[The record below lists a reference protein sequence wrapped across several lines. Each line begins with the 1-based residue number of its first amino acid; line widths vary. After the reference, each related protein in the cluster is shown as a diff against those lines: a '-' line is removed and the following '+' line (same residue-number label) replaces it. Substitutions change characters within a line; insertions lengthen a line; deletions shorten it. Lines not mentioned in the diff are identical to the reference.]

1 MPEHLI
7 GIFMNLKGKRR
18 TLYLLLAVIV
28 LAGGFWL
35 WQVLNAPVPQYQT
48 LIVRPGE
55 LQQSV
60 LATGKLDALRKVDVG
75 AQVSGQLKTL
85 SVEIGDKVKKGQL
98 LGVIDPEQA
107 ENQIREV
114 EATLMELRAQRSQAD
129 AERKLAQVTLGRQ
142 QALAKTQAISRQ
154 DLDTAITELAVKQAQ
169 IGTID
174 AQIKRNQASL
184 DTAKTNL
191 DYTRIV
197 APMAGEVTQITTLQG
212 QTVIAAQQAPNILTL
227 ADMGTM
233 LVKAQV
239 SEADVIHLKPGQK
252 AWFTVLGDPQT
263 RYEGVL
269 KDILPTPEKVNDAIF
284 YNARFEV
291 PNPHGVLR
299 LDMTAQVHIQLTGV
313 KDVLT
318 VPLAALGEPVGNNRY
333 KVKVLRNGETREREV
348 EIGDRNDTDVAIV
361 KGLEE
366 GEEVVIGEN
375 LPGAAK

>member
-1 MPEHLI
+1 
-7 GIFMNLKGKRR
+7 MNFKGKRR
-18 TLYLLLAVIV
+18 KLFLLLVLIV
-28 LAGGFWL
+28 LVAGFWL

-85 SVEIGDKVKKGQL
+85 SVEIGDKVQKGQL

-107 ENQIREV
+107 ENQIKEV
-114 EATLMELRAQRSQAD
+114 EATLMELRAQRSQAE
-129 AERKLAQVTLGRQ
+129 AERKLAQVTLNRQ
-142 QALAKTQAISRQ
+142 RQLATTQAISQQ
-154 DLDTAITELAVKQAQ
+154 DLDTSVTELAVKQAQ

-184 DTAKTNL
+184 DSAKTNL

-227 ADMGTM
+227 ADMG
-233 LVKAQV
+233 
-239 SEADVIHLKPGQK
+239 HLKPGQK

-284 YNARFEV
+284 YHARFEV
-291 PNPHGVLR
+291 PNPQGVLR
-299 LDMTAQVHIQLTGV
+299 LDMTAQVHIQLAGV
-313 KDVLT
+313 KNVLT
-318 VPLAALGEPVGNNRY
+318 IPLAALGQPAGDNRY
-333 KVKVLRNGETREREV
+333 NVKVLRNGETREREV
-348 EIGDRNDTDVAIV
+348 SLGSRNDTDVVVV

-366 GEEVVIGEN
+366 GDEVVISESQ
-375 LPGAAK
+375 PGAAK

>member
-1 MPEHLI
+1 
-7 GIFMNLKGKRR
+7 MNLKGKRGK
-18 TLYLLLAVIV
+18 LFLLLAVVILIGV
-28 LAGGFWL
+28 YWL

-55 LQQSV
+55 LQQNV

-85 SVEIGDKVKKGQL
+85 SVEIGDKVQKGQL

-114 EATLMELRAQRSQAD
+114 EATLMELRAQRSQAQ
-129 AERKLAQVTLGRQ
+129 AESRLAQVTLSRQ

-154 DLDTAITELAVKQAQ
+154 DLDTAATEVAVKQAQ

-191 DYTRIV
+191 DYTKIV

-227 ADMGTM
+227 ADMSTM

-284 YNARFEV
+284 YYARFEV
-291 PNPHGVLR
+291 PNPQGVLR

-313 KDVLT
+313 KNVLT
-318 VPLAALGEPVGNNRY
+318 IPLSALGESAGDSRY

-348 EIGDRNDTDVAIV
+348 TIGERNDTDVVVV

-366 GEEVVIGEN
+366 GEEVVTSEG

>member
-1 MPEHLI
+1 MKP
-7 GIFMNLKGKRR
+7 KGKRR
-18 TLYLLLAVIV
+18 TIIIALAVIV
-28 LAGGFWL
+28 LLAGFWL
-35 WQVLNAPVPQYQT
+35 WGKLNAPVVQYQT

-85 SVEIGDKVKKGQL
+85 SVNIGDKVKKDQL

-114 EATLMELRAQRSQAD
+114 EATLMELRAQRRQAQ
-129 AERKLAQVTLGRQ
+129 AELKLAQVTLARQ
-142 QALAKTQAISRQ
+142 QQLVSRNLISRQ
-154 DLDTAITELAVKQAQ
+154 DLDTAATELAVKEAQ
-169 IGTID
+169 TGTID
-174 AQIKRNQASL
+174 AQIKRNQATL
-184 DTAKTNL
+184 DTAKANL
-191 DYTRIV
+191 EYTRIV

-227 ADMGTM
+227 ADMSTM

-252 AWFTVLGDPQT
+252 AWFTVLGDPGT

-284 YNARFEV
+284 YHARFEV
-291 PNPHGVLR
+291 PNPQGVLR
-299 LDMTAQVHIQLTGV
+299 LDMTAQVHIQLTGM
-313 KDVLT
+313 KNVLT
-318 VPLAALGEPVGNNRY
+318 IPLAALGDPVGDNRY
-333 KVKVLRNGETREREV
+333 KVKLLRNGEVREREV
-348 EIGDRNDTDVAIV
+348 TLGARNDTDVVVV
-361 KGLEE
+361 KGLAA
-366 GEEVVIGEN
+366 GDEVVTGELN
-375 LPGAAK
+375 SGAAK

>member
-1 MPEHLI
+1 
-7 GIFMNLKGKRR
+7 MNLKGKRR
-18 TLYLLLAVIV
+18 TLFLLLAVVV
-28 LAGGFWL
+28 LAGGYWL

-55 LQQSV
+55 LQQNV

-114 EATLMELRAQRSQAD
+114 EATLMELRAQRAQAL
-129 AERKLAQVTLGRQ
+129 AERNLAQVTLARQ
-142 QALAKTQAISRQ
+142 QALAKTQAISKQ
-154 DLDTAITELAVKQAQ
+154 ELAVKQAQ

-191 DYTRIV
+191 DYTQIV

-227 ADMGTM
+227 ADMSTM

-239 SEADVIHLKPGQK
+239 SEADVIHLKPGQN

-284 YNARFEV
+284 YYARFEV
-291 PNPHGVLR
+291 PNPQGVLR

-313 KDVLT
+313 KNVLT
-318 VPLAALGEPVGNNRY
+318 IPLSALGESAGDNRY

-348 EIGDRNDTDVAIV
+348 VIGARNDTDVVVV

-366 GEEVVIGEN
+366 GEEVVISEN